1 VDIDILP
8 RIVIGILTD
17 NRGGISIRDLALTI
31 RFTRLFPRAR
41 VLIGILIF

>member
-8 RIVIGILTD
+8 RTVIRILINNRDGI
-17 NRGGISIRDLALTI
+17 NIRDLVLTI

-41 VLIGILIF
+41 VLIRILIL